1 MAEMNDIVEAAGA
14 TSHQSV
20 GYVVLARRSWVGY
33 VGRLI
38 ITIAILFI
46 VPPLLWSSSPLAA
59 AGMALLT
66 IVGMAYAVAV
76 ERSYVLFM
84 DDAGIWL
91 RRGILPWSKGV
102 SGVKWRDLDSAV
114 YITGLVSWLTRSY
127 TVRLEH
133 RFTKANEILIS
144 HMAAGDQAVKVINS
158 THIEMIQRAGS

>member
-1 MAEMNDIVEAAGA
+1 MNDIVEATGA

-20 GYVVLARRSWVGY
+20 GYVVLARKSWVVY

-38 ITIAILFI
+38 IAIAILLI
-46 VPPLLWSSSPLAA
+46 VPPLLWSSAPLVA
-59 AGMALLT
+59 AGMVLL
-66 IVGMAYAVAV
+66 IILGMAYEVAV

-102 SGVKWRDLDSAV
+102 NGVKWRDLDSAV
-114 YITGLVSWLTRSY
+114 YITGFVSWLTRSY

-144 HMAAGDQAVKVINS
+144 HMAAGDQAVKVINAA
-158 THIEMIQRAGS
+158 HIEMIRRAGS